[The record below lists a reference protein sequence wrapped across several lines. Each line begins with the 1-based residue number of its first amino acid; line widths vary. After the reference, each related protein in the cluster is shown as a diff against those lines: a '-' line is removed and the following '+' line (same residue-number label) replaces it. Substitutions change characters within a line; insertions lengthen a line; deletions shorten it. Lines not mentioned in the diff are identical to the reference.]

1 MNGIDKITARIL
13 ADADAEAARLREE
26 YDREAAGI
34 TGEFQAEAEQRFR
47 TLMDEAEAKADN
59 VKEQMLSA
67 ARLEMNKQ
75 LLNVKQ
81 ELMDEAFR
89 QAGERLRSLPEE
101 EYLMFLVKLAE
112 KASRTGTEQ
121 IILNAPDREKYGA
134 RAAALAN
141 EKLSAEGRKAE
152 LTLSEVSYPIDGGLI
167 LKDGA
172 IEVNCSIS
180 ALVET
185 RREELSVEAA
195 QHLFR

>member
-13 ADADAEAARLREE
+13 ADAVAEAARLKEE
-26 YDREAAGI
+26 SDREAAGI
-34 TGEFQAEAEQRFR
+34 TEEYQAEADQKFSV
-47 TLMDEAEAKADN
+47 LMDEAKAKADN
-59 VKEQMLSA
+59 VKEQLLSA

-75 LLNVKQ
+75 VLNVKQ

-89 QAGERLRSLPEE
+89 KAGERLRALPEE
-101 EYLMFLVKLAE
+101 EYLALLVKLAE
-112 KASRTGTEQ
+112 KACRTGAEQ
-121 IILNAPDREKYGA
+121 IILNAQDREKYGV
-134 RAAALAN
+134 RAAALTN
-141 EKLSAEGRKAE
+141 EKLAAEGKKAE
-152 LTLSEVSYPIDGGLI
+152 ITLSELSYPIDGGLV

-195 QHLFR
+195 QYLFR